1 MSTGYKYPDPVVGS
15 RYTGWV
21 DAAEVAKRVRADIK
35 QAKADGT
42 LPKHVKT
49 SVRCRK
55 YAGGQA
61 VDVTLSGWTTSD
73 VWTTTPDGYSTQ
85 TADASQVL
93 VAVEKM
99 RSAYNRNASDP
110 MTDYYDVTYYGTT
123 QWDVRPW
130 SA

>member
-1 MSTGYKYPDPVVGS
+1 MTTGYTYPEPIVVS
-15 RYTGWV
+15 RYTGYT
-21 DAAEVAKRVRADIK
+21 DAAIVAKNVRADIK

-42 LPKHVKT
+42 LPATIKT

-61 VDVTLSGWTTSD
+61 VDVTLSGWTRD
-73 VWTTTPDGYSTQ
+73 QVWTTKADGYCTQ
-85 TADASQVL
+85 TAEASRVL
-93 VAVEKM
+93 VAVEQI

-123 QWDVRPW
+123 QWSVYPW
-130 SA
+130 SE

>member
-1 MSTGYKYPDPVVGS
+1 MSTGYAYREPRVGS
-15 RYTGWV
+15 RYTGYT
-21 DAAEVAKRVRADIK
+21 DAAVVAKNVRADIK

-42 LPKHVKT
+42 LPATIKT

-61 VDVTLSGWTTSD
+61 VDVTISGWAAAD
-73 VWTTTPDGYSTQ
+73 VWTTNPAGYTTQ
-85 TADASQVL
+85 TATASQVL
-93 VAVEKM
+93 TAVEQM
-99 RSAYNRNASDP
+99 RSAYNRDASDP